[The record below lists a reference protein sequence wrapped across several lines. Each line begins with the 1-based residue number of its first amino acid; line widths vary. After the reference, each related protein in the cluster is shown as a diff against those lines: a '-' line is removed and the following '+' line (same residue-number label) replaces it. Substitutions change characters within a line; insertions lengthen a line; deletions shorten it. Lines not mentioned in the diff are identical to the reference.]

1 MFRVRF
7 PVYAC
12 FFSKKNNNI
21 FFYKKINDKEGIRTL
36 ASGDIALAGQPIK
49 TTLAPYQ
56 NICYFLY
63 IGCIYD
69 VIYKEISCKINIIF
83 FVKNKK
89 K

>member
-12 FFSKKNNNI
+12 FFSKI
-21 FFYKKINDKEGIRTL
+21 FFLIFFLQKINDKEGIRTL

-83 FVKNKK
+83 FVKKK
-89 K
+89 

>member
-1 MFRVRF
+1 MLVSQTDVPGSIPGLRM
-7 PVYAC
+7 
-12 FFSKKNNNI
+12 
-21 FFYKKINDKEGIRTL
+21 FFYVKFFFYFFFLQKINDKEGIRTL

-69 VIYKEISCKINIIF
+69 VIYKEISCKI
-83 FVKNKK
+83 
-89 K
+89 